1 MPWTLISFKLMEI
14 VVFLLLDHCLHR
26 GSFLFLWLSRMEG
39 QLRQEREELRSEAS
53 QEDKVDI

>member
-1 MPWTLISFKLMEI
+1 MEI
-14 VVFLLLDHCLHR
+14 FVFLLLDHCLHR

-53 QEDKVDI
+53 QEDKIDI